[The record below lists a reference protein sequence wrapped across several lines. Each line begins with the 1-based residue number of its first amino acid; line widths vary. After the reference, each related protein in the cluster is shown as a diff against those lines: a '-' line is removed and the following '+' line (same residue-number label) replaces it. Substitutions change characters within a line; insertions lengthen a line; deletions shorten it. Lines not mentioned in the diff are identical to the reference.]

1 MKYFKFLAIVCI
13 LVVGMTLT
21 TFGVNAT
28 SPRYIGL
35 KYDATAHTLN
45 VKVIH
50 FSPAPKL
57 HYVYRIEIDINGE
70 IYQAHLY
77 TSQPR
82 LILLSYTYNVTV
94 NPGDTLT
101 VSAYCVLW
109 GNLQKSQ
116 TVTTSMMIG

>member
-1 MKYFKFLAIVCI
+1 MKFLKFLAII
-13 LVVGMTLT
+13 ITLLLSMMMTL
-21 TFGVNAT
+21 GAGAT

-35 KYDATAHTLN
+35 KYDSQAHTLN
-45 VKVIH
+45 VKVVH
-50 FSPAPKL
+50 FSPAPKI

-70 IYQAHLY
+70 VYQAHLY

-82 LILLSYTYNVTV
+82 LILLSYTYNVTA
-94 NPGDTLT
+94 NPGDILT

-116 TVTTSMMIG
+116 TVTTEMMIS